1 MKVKN
6 LITFSIL
13 LFLLMSCR
21 NQSVNNEDNST
32 NWSIFRGNPALTGHT
47 NVSLPNNPV
56 LLWTFQSGSNTRSS
70 PVVYNQVAYWSDRR
84 GRIFGVDINGE
95 QVFDF
100 NMNTAV
106 DAIPMVHNN
115 VLYIGRID
123 GFLYAICLEKQVVL
137 WTFEAQGQ
145 IGASPNRMI
154 FDGKDA
160 IIVGCF
166 DSYLYVL
173 NSKTGEEI
181 ARFESGDRINGAVA
195 QNNNIL
201 VYGGCDGWIRVIDAS
216 SGRQTDSLHVGMYIP
231 GSPAMIGNFVY
242 IADHDGNVFELRLNR
257 GQIASHRKIFEPRD
271 DNRRHT
277 SVPAVTD
284 NILYILSDDR
294 HVYAI
299 NRSDG
304 SIVWSYLL
312 RGDTSESSPVVAN
325 DRLLVYT
332 RNGIVTILDAQT
344 GRLVWDYDI
353 GEQIFASPAVING
366 HFYVLTSRGN
376 LFAFGNR

>member
-1 MKVKN
+1 MRI

-13 LFLLMSCR
+13 LFLLTSCR
-21 NQSVNNEDNST
+21 NQAINNEDNSV
-32 NWSIFRGNPALTGHT
+32 NWSIFRGNPALTGQT
-47 NVSLPNNPV
+47 NVSLPDNPV

-70 PVVYNQVAYWSDRR
+70 PIVYNQVAYWSDRR
-84 GRIFGVDINGE
+84 GRVFGVNINGE

-100 NMNTAV
+100 NMNTAT
-106 DAIPMVHNN
+106 DATSMIHNG

-123 GFLYAICLEKQVVL
+123 GFLYAICLEKQDVL
-137 WTFEAQGQ
+137 WTFEADGQ
-145 IGASPNRMI
+145 IMASPNRMI
-154 FDGKDA
+154 FDGQDA
-160 IIVGCF
+160 IIIGSF
-166 DSYLYVL
+166 DNYLYVI

-181 ARFESGDRINGAVA
+181 TRFESGFHINGAVA
-195 QNNNIL
+195 QSNNIL

-216 SGRQTDSLHVGMYIP
+216 SGRQTDSLDVDMYIP
-231 GSPAMIGNFVY
+231 ASPAMIGNFVY
-242 IADHDGNVFELRLNR
+242 IADHSGNVFELRLDR
-257 GQIASHRKIFEPRD
+257 GRIASHRKIFEPRD
-271 DNRRHT
+271 GNRRHT

-284 NILYILSDDR
+284 NKVFIVSDDR

-299 NRSDG
+299 NRNDG

-312 RGDTSESSPVVAN
+312 KGDTGESSPVVAN

-332 RNGIVTILDAQT
+332 RDGIVTILDVQT
-344 GRLVWDYDI
+344 GRLIWEYDI

-366 HFYVLTSRGN
+366 HFYVLTFRGN